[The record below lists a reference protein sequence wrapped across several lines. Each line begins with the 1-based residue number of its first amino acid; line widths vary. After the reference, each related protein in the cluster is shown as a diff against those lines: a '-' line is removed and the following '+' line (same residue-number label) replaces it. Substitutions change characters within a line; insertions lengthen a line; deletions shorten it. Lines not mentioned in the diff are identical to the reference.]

1 MGAEIFYEDET
12 SIITN
17 TICHHGTKPKLYFYK
32 DSQSFHC
39 YTECGQMDIVG
50 LVCKHF
56 DIDDSEI
63 YKAINWIC
71 SQLNISNGIAFGEG
85 KQEKQISD
93 WEFINSYKYRHKEK
107 KHLDEFKVFDE
118 KVLKIFQSIYM
129 DDWKNDGISEDT
141 MKKYNILYSICQ
153 QKIIIPHYDINN
165 NLIGIRT
172 RAMLDED
179 IEFAKYSPLK
189 LGDEWFNHKLG
200 SNLYGLNKNINA
212 IQKKKKIMLVEA
224 EKSVLQTDSMFGEDN
239 FTVAICGSNLSS
251 HQKDM
256 ILSLGVQE
264 VIIALDKQFK
274 TIGDDEHNK
283 WVEHIKKGFIL
294 PLIPYVNVTIIW
306 DNNNIL
312 PYKASPTDLGKEK
325 LLKLM
330 DDKIPVGM
338 F

>member
-1 MGAEIFYEDET
+1 MGAEIFFEDDT

-39 YTECGQMDIVG
+39 YTECGQMDIIG

-56 DIDDSEI
+56 DIDETEM

-71 SQLNISNGIAFGEG
+71 SKLNISDNIAFGEG
-85 KQEKQISD
+85 KQESQISD
-93 WEFINSYKYRHKEK
+93 WEFINSYKHRDRDKEK
-107 KHLDEFKVFDE
+107 KNEIKIYDDKI
-118 KVLKIFQSIYM
+118 LKIFQDIYT
-129 DDWKNDGISEDT
+129 DDWINDGISEDT
-141 MKKYNILYSICQ
+141 MKKYGIKYSTCQ
-153 QKIIIPHYDINN
+153 QKIIIPHYDIND

-189 LGDEWFNHKLG
+189 LGDSWYNHKLG
-200 SNLYGLNKNINA
+200 SNLYGLNKNMKA
-212 IQKKKKIMLVEA
+212 IQEKKKIMLVEA
-224 EKSVLQTDSMFGEDN
+224 EKSVLQTDTMFGDDN
-239 FTVAICGSNLSS
+239 FTVAICGSNMNSF
-251 HQKDM
+251 QKDI
-256 ILSLGVQE
+256 ILSLGVRE
-264 VIIALDKQFK
+264 VIIALDKQFQN
-274 TIGDDEHNK
+274 IGDEEHDK
-283 WVEHIKKGFIL
+283 WVEHIKRNFVL
-294 PLIPYVNVTIIW
+294 PLIPYVNVNILW
-306 DNNNIL
+306 DINNLL
-312 PYKASPTDLGKEK
+312 PYKASPTDLGKET